1 MVNKLIN
8 LLVGGAGGFVGLF
21 IANKLAEYMANV
33 KNETLKNNADKIS
46 DGLLVV
52 IALVLLMFVKNKW
65 VELLA
70 TGIGVVGV
78 ADLVNKLVSG
88 IK

>member
-21 IANKLAEYMANV
+21 IAKKLAEYMAKA
-33 KNETLKNNADKIS
+33 KNETIKNNADKIS

-52 IALVLLMFVKNKW
+52 IALILLTFVKNKW
-65 VELLA
+65 VDLFA

-78 ADLVNKLVSG
+78 ADLVNKLIS
-88 IK
+88 